1 MLSPETVPT
10 QSSSSLKAFLVAGI
24 ALAVAGVVGP
34 PIAFAA
40 ETYTSAQAD
49 QGHQLFND
57 HCAECHRPDLT
68 GALGP
73 ALKGSAFAQRWTGKS
88 VEDFYQ
94 FEHANMPANSPGA
107 MPKDEMLAITAYI
120 LKQNGVTSGSSVL
133 TEATAKS
140 MKMPA
145 G

>member
-1 MLSPETVPT
+1 M
-10 QSSSSLKAFLVAGI
+10 AGF
-24 ALAVAGVVGP
+24 ALLVAGVVGP
-34 PIAFAA
+34 PIALAA
-40 ETYTSAQAD
+40 DTYTSAQAD

-120 LKQNGVTSGSSVL
+120 LKQNGVTSGSGALS
-133 TEATAKS
+133 EETAKS
-140 MKMPA
+140 MKMPT